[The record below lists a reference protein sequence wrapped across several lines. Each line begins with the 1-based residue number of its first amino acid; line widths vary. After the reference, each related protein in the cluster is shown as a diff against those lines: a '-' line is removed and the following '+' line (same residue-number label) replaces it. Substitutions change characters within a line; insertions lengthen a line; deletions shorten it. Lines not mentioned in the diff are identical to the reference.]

1 MKRQLNRNITTIV
14 LSLVLMVSTGSW
26 ALANDAMHAGAQGM
40 KHESQNG
47 QMKKEG
53 GRCPMGAMGCM
64 GVSREDMQKIR
75 GMCAKFFKD
84 TLTLRQDI
92 QSKMLALE
100 SELVKAAPNAKKAMT
115 LQTELSNMKAQMA
128 QKRLAHL
135 LAIKK
140 IAPAANI
147 RWLARCAG
155 FRGMGTGTGMG
166 MGEKEKPHHGYG
178 MKDDDD

>member
-1 MKRQLNRNITTIV
+1 MKRQLNRNMMAIV
-14 LSLVLMVSTGSW
+14 LSLVLMVSMGSW
-26 ALANDAMHAGAQGM
+26 ALANEAMHGGAQGM
-40 KHESQNG
+40 KHECHHG
-47 QMKKEG
+47 QMMKRG
-53 GRCPMGAMGCM
+53 GRCPMGAMGRM
-64 GVSREDMQKIR
+64 GVSSEDMQKIR

-92 QSKMLALE
+92 QSKKLALE
-100 SELVKAAPNAKKAMT
+100 SELVKAAPNAKSAMT
-115 LQTELSNMKAQMA
+115 LQTELSNLKAQMA

-135 LAIKK
+135 LQIKK

-155 FRGMGTGTGMG
+155 FRGMG
-166 MGEKEKPHHGYG
+166 EKDRAHHRHG